1 MKSFILV
8 EDNFLS
14 KKYCKYIIDEYKNKT
29 NVEIKHTGYKGFYI
43 NPNDKIFNEI
53 QLKILESIKKYVKL
67 YPEINLTKD
76 KWALTELTFKHF
88 EPGNHFAD
96 WHSEVGKNCNTRILN
111 MMIYLSE
118 HNCGTQFFN
127 KKVIKSRIGRITIF
141 PSYFTH
147 THRGQICPDNK
158 DRYILGG
165 YYNFIDI

>member
-8 EDNFLS
+8 EDNVLD
-14 KKYCKYIIDEYKNKT
+14 KKSCKNIIEKYKNIT
-29 NVEIKHTGYKGFYI
+29 NINLDHTGYKGFYI
-43 NPNDKIFNEI
+43 NLNDKIFNEI
-53 QLKILESIKKYVKL
+53 QLKILKSIKKYVKL

-88 EPGNHFAD
+88 KPGNHFAD

-111 MMIYLSE
+111 LMIYLSD
-118 HNCGTQFFN
+118 HNCGTEFFE
-127 KKVIKSRIGRITIF
+127 KKYVIKSKIGRLTIF

-147 THRGQICPDNK
+147 THRGQVCPDNK

-165 YYNFIDI
+165 YYNFV